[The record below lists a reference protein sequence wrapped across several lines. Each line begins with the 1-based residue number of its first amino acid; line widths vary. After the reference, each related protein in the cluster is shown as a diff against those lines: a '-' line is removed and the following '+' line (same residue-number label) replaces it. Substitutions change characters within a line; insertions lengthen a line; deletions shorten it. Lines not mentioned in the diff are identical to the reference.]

1 MYDYL
6 LPDQRDAFAKAQKE
20 YEEAKKK
27 YLTEA
32 AKYGFFANKDLLSS
46 PPVRRAAY
54 SDRTAWAM
62 ACMSQLAYYPFEVD
76 DVSLALFVSK
86 LDSGGFSLIEK
97 FDVQGTQAYL
107 AQNEIYA
114 VLAFRGTEKNWR
126 DVQSDIRTLRKKT
139 EGGRIH
145 AGFYSAYGLVS
156 ERIKAILPE
165 WEHLPLYITGHSLG
179 GALATLATQDLEKS
193 GFKDQIAACYTFGSP
208 RVGNAF
214 FDGTIKSPIYRMINF
229 IDIVTFVPLLAM
241 GFIHVGDLRYLN
253 RGFPDQVRR
262 WRPVSQR
269 VYFLLSLF
277 SLLVPAISAHGIKNY
292 VDKLER
298 IALEENVGLMMAIAQ
313 KENEQFNQ
321 YQQHKA

>member
-6 LPDQRDAFAKAQKE
+6 LPEQREAFAKAEKE
-20 YEEAKKK
+20 YAEAKQK
-27 YLTEA
+27 YLAEA
-32 AKYGFFANKDLLSS
+32 RKYGFFANKDLLSS

-62 ACMSQLAYYPFEVD
+62 ACMAQLAYYPFEVD

-86 LDSGGFSLIEK
+86 LDSGGFTLVEK
-97 FDVQGTQAYL
+97 FDVRGTQAFL

-126 DVQSDIRTLRKKT
+126 DVQADLRTYRRKT
-139 EGGRIH
+139 EGGRVH
-145 AGFYSAYGLVS
+145 AGFYDAYGLISQRVR
-156 ERIKAILPE
+156 EKLAE
-165 WEHLPLYITGHSLG
+165 VEHLPLYITGHSLG

-193 GFKDQIAACYTFGSP
+193 GFKDQIAACYTYGSP

-214 FDGTIKSPIYRMINF
+214 FDATIKSPIYRIINF

-262 WRPVSQR
+262 WLPLSQR
-269 VYFLLSLF
+269 VYFLISLF
-277 SLLVPAISAHGIKNY
+277 SLLVPAIGAHGIQNY

-298 IALEENVGLMMAIAQ
+298 IALGENVGLMMAIAQ
-313 KENEQFNQ
+313 KENVQFNQ
-321 YQQHKA
+321 IEQSKH

>member
-6 LPDQRDAFAKAQKE
+6 LPDQRDAFAKAEKE

-27 YLTEA
+27 YLAEA
-32 AKYGFFANKDLLSS
+32 SKYRFFANKDLLSS

-62 ACMSQLAYYPFEVD
+62 ACMAQLAYYPFEVD

-86 LDSGGFSLIEK
+86 LDSGGFTLVEK
-97 FDVQGTQAYL
+97 FDVQGTQAFL

-114 VLAFRGTEKNWR
+114 VLAFRGTEKNWQ
-126 DVQSDIRTLRKKT
+126 DVQSDIRAHRTKT

-145 AGFYSAYGLVS
+145 AGFYGAYGLVS
-156 ERIKAILPE
+156 ERIKQKMPE
-165 WEHLPLYITGHSLG
+165 VEHLPLYITGHSLG

-193 GFKDQIAACYTFGSP
+193 GFKDQIAACYTYGSP
-208 RVGNAF
+208 RVGNVF
-214 FDGTIKSPIYRMINF
+214 FDATIKSPIYRMINF

-269 VYFLLSLF
+269 VYFLLSFF
-277 SLLVPAISAHGIKNY
+277 SLLVPAIGAHGIQHY

-298 IALEENVGLMMAIAQ
+298 IALEQNVGLMMAIAQ

-321 YQQHKA
+321 YAQPKV